1 MKKTQQK
8 QQSNTV
14 QSAVNNAK
22 DKLDSFKSEKAKEA
36 EVKQDKTSDSKKTV
50 NKDLSTL
57 YLTKNA
63 HLRSRRAFVLDRLC
77 SNVYDKHALAEE
89 VTLFFSQ
96 FQNVKRNL
104 QAISAICNDLR
115 QMYDAEVIVC
125 QADSRIVVRNK
136 DKTAYT
142 HKARARSSSAA
153 VESLL

>member
-1 MKKTQQK
+1 MKKAQQK
-8 QQSNTV
+8 QQTNTV
-14 QSAVNNAK
+14 QNAVNSAK
-22 DKLDSFKSEKAKEA
+22 DKLDSFKADKQKQA
-36 EVKQDKTSDSKKTV
+36 EVKQVNTSDNAKSV
-50 NKDLSTL
+50 NAQLSTL

-104 QAISAICNDLR
+104 QAISSICNDLR

-125 QADSRIVVRNK
+125 QADSRVVVRNK
-136 DKTAYT
+136 DNTAYV

-153 VESLL
+153 AESLL